1 MPFCTQ
7 CGARLENGA
16 KYCTSCGAKQP
27 EPSATVYVPPTEER
41 PAEPRTYSYT
51 PPASAGAGQ
60 PGGYTYDPTI
70 YSANDGAAN
79 KARGKKGGTVVFL
92 ILAALVVIAA
102 LIFIFLSVKGG
113 TSVSDDSV
121 LGLYSAQKA
130 ESSGFSISIE
140 SMWKDGFTIE
150 LKEKGKAE
158 INVDGQKGSAKWT
171 LDGNAFSIKGSG
183 IDCAGTLSNGVLTL
197 ENVMGTEITLY
208 FSKDGA
214 LIPSAEWE
222 APHPVPGTD
231 PPGQRARSGDDRS
244 GRRASRPL
252 HCRKSRGLW
261 RRDRDI
267 RHVGEGLFDRT
278 ERERKLRS
286 VRQREQRPGK
296 MDSKRNGHQRRNPRI
311 EDGRHLLGR
320 RPDL

>member
-1 MPFCTQ
+1 MPFCIE

-79 KARGKKGGTVVFL
+79 KARGKKGGTVIFL

-102 LIFIFLSVKGG
+102 LIFIFSSVKGG

-140 SMWKDGFTIE
+140 SMWKDGFTI
-150 LKEKGKAE
+150 
-158 INVDGQKGSAKWT
+158 D
-171 LDGNAFSIKGSG
+171 
-183 IDCAGTLSNGVLTL
+183 
-197 ENVMGTEITLY
+197 
-208 FSKDGA
+208 
-214 LIPSAEWE
+214 
-222 APHPVPGTD
+222 
-231 PPGQRARSGDDRS
+231 
-244 GRRASRPL
+244 
-252 HCRKSRGLW
+252 
-261 RRDRDI
+261 
-267 RHVGEGLFDRT
+267 
-278 ERERKLRS
+278 
-286 VRQREQRPGK
+286 
-296 MDSKRNGHQRRNPRI
+296 
-311 EDGRHLLGR
+311 
-320 RPDL
+320 